1 MDDKRKKI
9 DWEAI
14 EVDFRLGI
22 KSLRAMAEQYGC
34 VEGAIRK
41 QAKKEGWTRD
51 LSAKVK
57 AKADDLVRSEEV
69 RSKVRIESPTEKQQI
84 EIGAVIQKDIILS
97 HRKSIGSLQSVC
109 ESMTE
114 ELIAQR
120 MSQDE
125 ILLLASIT
133 SPKNESDEPIDLD
146 KAAAALNKMLALPGR
161 ADTFKKLV
169 ESKKALVAMER
180 EAFGIDAKGSVIETM
195 EAFLAKING

>member
-1 MDDKRKKI
+1 MSEKRTKI

-14 EVDFRLGI
+14 EVDYRLGI
-22 KSLRAMAEQYGC
+22 KSLRAMADQYEC
-34 VEGAIRK
+34 AESAIRK
-41 QAKKEGWTRD
+41 RAKKEGWTRD

-69 RSKVRIESPTEKQQI
+69 RSKVRTETPTEKQQI
-84 EIGAVIQKDIILS
+84 EIGALIQKDIILS
-97 HRKSIGSLQSVC
+97 HRKSIGGLQAVC

-120 MSQDE
+120 LSQEE
-125 ILLLASIT
+125 IQRLATIIA
-133 SPKNESDEPIDLD
+133 PKNEGDEPVDVD
-146 KAAAALNKMLALPGR
+146 KAIAALNKMLALPGR

-180 EAFGIDAKGSVIETM
+180 EAFGIDAKDTLTDTM
-195 EAFLAKING
+195 ESFLAKING